1 MYKGAFHLSME
12 HGQGYRRYGATQCE
26 YSGEWQA
33 GLRHGKGQY
42 LDRRTGA
49 SYTGEYVADRK
60 HGQGE
65 ERLPGIST
73 KVGLWVD
80 DLLNGYGRLIEYN
93 PETGG
98 VEVDYKG

>member
-1 MYKGAFHLSME
+1 ME
-12 HGQGYRRYGATQCE
+12 HGQGYRRYGANQCE

-49 SYTGEYVADRK
+49 SYNGEYVADRK

-73 KVGLWVD
+73 KVGLWAN
-80 DLLNGYGRLIEYN
+80 DLLNGYGRLIEHSSG
-93 PETGG
+93 TGG
-98 VEVDYKG
+98 VGIDYKG

>member
-1 MYKGAFHLSME
+1 ME